1 MALFGK
7 KKESKNNKG
16 DFTPQEIIEQISAGT
31 VSIKDII
38 APSAMEVDFDY
49 IKVGETYFRTL
60 FVVGYPRYVEANW
73 ISPLVE
79 FDHSLDISM
88 YCYPIEA
95 KGILEE
101 LRRKIAEME
110 ATVKTDQEHGRI
122 VDPGVVV
129 GLEDAKNLQDELIKG
144 VERFFQFGLYIT
156 IPAETREELDKVT
169 KAVESTLASLLII
182 TKHATLQH
190 EDGLKST
197 VPTARDKLTITRNMD
212 TTSLATTFPF
222 TTAELTANSGI
233 MYGINEHNG
242 SLIIFDRFTM
252 ENANS
257 VVFAKSGAGKSYMIK
272 LEAMRSLMFGTE
284 IIVIDPEEEYK
295 TLTEAIGGEYI
306 TFSLDSAHKI
316 NPFDLA
322 GVYTEGENELGLKI
336 LSLHTLF
343 KITFGGMTP
352 EEDAILDRALILTYK
367 MKNITPDPATQK
379 NEPPLLEDLYKV
391 LVGMEE
397 KASRVLADKLEK
409 FIKGSL
415 AGLFNQQSTVDIKN
429 TFTVFSIKDLADELR
444 PIAMFIILDFIWTR
458 VKKDLRKRL
467 LVVDEAW
474 YLMKYPDSALFIY
487 SIAKRARKY
496 YLGLTTITQDVEDF
510 LSSDYGKAIVTN
522 SSIQI
527 LLKQSPAAIDVISQV
542 FYLSEGE
549 RHLLLSAD
557 VGEGLFFAG
566 ANHVAVRVVASP
578 DEHRLATSKP
588 EELLA
593 MKEEAR
599 VKLAEKIEGQAVKTP

>member
-7 KKESKNNKG
+7 KKDQKKKG
-16 DFTPQEIIEQISAGT
+16 DLTPQDIIEQIASGT
-31 VSIKDII
+31 VSVKDII
-38 APSAMEVDFDY
+38 APAAIEVDFDY
-49 IKVGETYFRTL
+49 IKIGDTYFRTL

-73 ISPLVE
+73 LSPLIE
-79 FDHSLDISM
+79 FDHSLDIAM
-88 YCYPIEA
+88 HCYPVEA
-95 KGILEE
+95 RGILEE

-110 ATVKTDQEHGRI
+110 ATISTDREHGRM
-122 VDPGVVV
+122 VDPGVVIA
-129 GLEDAKNLQDELIKG
+129 LEDAKNLQDELIKG

-190 EDGLKST
+190 EDGFKST
-197 VPTARDKLTITRNMD
+197 VPAARDHLLITRNMD

-242 SLIIFDRFTM
+242 SLIIFDRFTL

-272 LEAMRSLMFGTE
+272 LEALRSLMFGSE

-295 TLTEAIGGEYI
+295 NLTEAIGGEYI
-306 TFSLDSAHKI
+306 KFALDSAHKI
-316 NPFDLA
+316 NPFDLS

-343 KITFGGMTP
+343 KIIFGGMTP

-367 MKNITPDPATQK
+367 MKNITPDPQTQK
-379 NEPPLLEDLYKV
+379 SEPPLLEDLYKI
-391 LVGMEE
+391 LIGMEE
-397 KASRVLADKLEK
+397 KASKTLADKLEK

-458 VKKDLRKRL
+458 VKKELKKRL
-467 LVVDEAW
+467 LIVDEAW
-474 YLMKYPDSALFIY
+474 YLMKYPESALFMY

-557 VGEGLFFAG
+557 IGEGLFFAG
-566 ANHVAVRVVASP
+566 PNHVAVRVVASP
-578 DEHRLATSKP
+578 DEHKLVTSKP
-588 EELLA
+588 EELLE
-593 MKEEAR
+593 MKREAQQR
-599 VKLAEKIEGQAVKTP
+599 LASQIQEQAAKTP